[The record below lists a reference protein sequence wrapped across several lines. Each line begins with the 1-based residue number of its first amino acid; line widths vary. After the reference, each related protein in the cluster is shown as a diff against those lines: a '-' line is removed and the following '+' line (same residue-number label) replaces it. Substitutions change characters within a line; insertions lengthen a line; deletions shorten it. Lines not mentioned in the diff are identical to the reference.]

1 MKPMHPKKSFR
12 KPFSGRPMRPVAGE
26 TLSRP
31 LHAINEETFGTK
43 QSWLAVGRETT
54 ETGGP

>member
-1 MKPMHPKKSFR
+1 
-12 KPFSGRPMRPVAGE
+12 MRPVAGE

-31 LHAINEETFGTK
+31 LHAINEETFGNK

-54 ETGGP
+54 ETGGPERGARETTSPLGKQES